1 MSESTKGFYFLE
13 SYEDAINDLDP
24 ADQLAL
30 YKAISRYALYG
41 EEPELTGIARTIWKL
56 IRPNL
61 DASRKRQEDGAKGG
75 RPRKDAGQN
84 EPGSQE
90 QAADP
95 RVDAEEK
102 PEKCGF
108 SGVKTMVS
116 ESKKPNMNMNMTR
129 DHEEENDGS
138 SAPARETTS
147 TTIRPTVEEVERYCS
162 QSGIRGVDAARFVAY
177 NDGRG
182 WKIGD
187 KAAEDWTALL
197 RLWIARE
204 GERRGRSTPRRSPT
218 GTFGA
223 FEQRQYD
230 ADDLETMLLTAGR
243 PT

>member
-1 MSESTKGFYFLE
+1 MSDTRGFYFLE
-13 SYEDAINDLDP
+13 SFEDAINDLDP

-41 EEPELTGIARTIWKL
+41 EDPELTGIARTIWKL

-75 RPRKDAGQN
+75 RPRKDSAQN
-84 EPGSQE
+84 ETGSQE

-102 PEKCGF
+102 PKKGGF
-108 SGVKTMVS
+108 SGAKTMVS
-116 ESKKPNMNMNMTR
+116 ETKKPNMNMIKEYEME
-129 DHEEENDGS
+129 DDGS
-138 SAPARETTS
+138 LSAPARETT
-147 TTIRPTVEEVERYCS
+147 TTTLRPTVEEVERYCS

-197 RLWIARE
+197 RLWIVQE
-204 GERRGRSTPRRSPT
+204 GERRGRSAPRRSPT
-218 GTFGA
+218 GTFWA
-223 FEQRQYD
+223 FQQRQYD
-230 ADDLETMLLTAGR
+230 ADDLERILLSAGR
-243 PT
+243 SS

>member
-1 MSESTKGFYFLE
+1 MSDTRGFYFLE

-24 ADQLAL
+24 DDQLAL

-75 RPRKDAGQN
+75 RPRKDAAQN
-84 EPGSQE
+84 ETGSQE

-95 RVDAEEK
+95 RAGAEEK
-102 PEKCGF
+102 PKKGGF

-116 ESKKPNMNMNMTR
+116 ETQKPNMNMIK
-129 DHEEENDGS
+129 DHEEDNDGS
-138 SAPARETTS
+138 SSAHARETTT

-197 RLWIARE
+197 RLWIAQE

-223 FEQRQYD
+223 YQQRQYD
-230 ADDLETMLLTAGR
+230 ADDLERILLSAGR
-243 PT
+243 SS

>member
-1 MSESTKGFYFLE
+1 MSDTRGFYFLE
-13 SYEDAINDLDP
+13 SFEDAINDLEP
-24 ADQLAL
+24 EDQLAL

-75 RPRKDAGQN
+75 RPRKDVGQN
-84 EPGSQE
+84 ETGSQE

-95 RVDAEEK
+95 RVDAGEK
-102 PEKCGF
+102 TKKGGF
-108 SGVKTMVS
+108 LGSKTMVS
-116 ESKKPNMNMNMTR
+116 ESQKANMNMIK
-129 DHEEENDGS
+129 DHEMEDDGCS
-138 SAPARETTS
+138 DAPARETT
-147 TTIRPTVEEVERYCS
+147 TTTLRPTVEEVERYCS
-162 QSGIRGVDAARFVAY
+162 QSGIRGVDAARFIAY

-197 RLWIARE
+197 RLWIAQD

-223 FEQRQYD
+223 FQQRQYD
-230 ADDLETMLLTAGR
+230 ADDLEKILLSAGR
-243 PT
+243 SS

>member
-1 MSESTKGFYFLE
+1 MSDTRGFYFLE

-24 ADQLAL
+24 EDQLAL

-75 RPRKDAGQN
+75 RPRKELAQN

-102 PEKCGF
+102 PKKGGF
-108 SGVKTMVS
+108 SGVKTTVF
-116 ESKKPNMNMNMTR
+116 ESQKPNMNMIKEYET
-129 DHEEENDGS
+129 DDDGS
-138 SAPARETTS
+138 SSAHARETTT

-197 RLWIARE
+197 RLWIAQE
-204 GERRGRSTPRRSPT
+204 GERRGRSTSRRSPT

-223 FEQRQYD
+223 FEQRKYN
-230 ADDLETMLLTAGR
+230 ADDLERILLSAGR
-243 PT
+243 PS